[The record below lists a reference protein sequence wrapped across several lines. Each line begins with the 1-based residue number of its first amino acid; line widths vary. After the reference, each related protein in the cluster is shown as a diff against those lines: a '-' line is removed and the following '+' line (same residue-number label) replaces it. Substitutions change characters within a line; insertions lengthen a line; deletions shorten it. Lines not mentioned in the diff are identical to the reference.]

1 MLSNHCPRRSFTSV
15 TESIILTTQF
25 SCSFVKQNSS
35 PRGCMR
41 LLQAGYLYVI
51 MYGFCVCTEKAV
63 NYNINSGKKSSGESK
78 AEAIISREPLLT
90 EP

>member
-1 MLSNHCPRRSFTSV
+1 
-15 TESIILTTQF
+15 
-25 SCSFVKQNSS
+25 
-35 PRGCMR
+35 MR

-51 MYGFCVCTEKAV
+51 MYGLCVCTEKAV